1 MALSMPAE
9 AVAGGLSASTWS
21 AADPLVEVRR
31 LTTWFPV
38 RSGVLARTVGQV
50 RAVDGVDLTIRQGET
65 LGLVGESGCG
75 KSTLGRSILR
85 LIEPTSG
92 EVRFKG
98 QDMLRMGPAAMRRM
112 RRDMAMIF
120 QDPFGSLDPRQTV
133 GDIVGEPLEIHH
145 LARTRRQRQERV
157 RELLDLVGLAS
168 TFIDRYPH
176 EFSGG
181 QRQRVGIA
189 RALAV
194 DPTFIVC
201 DEPVSALDVS
211 IQAQIINLLERLQE
225 KFNLTYLFI
234 AHDLSVVKHISD
246 RIAVMYVG
254 KVVEV
259 SSARELYQSPQH
271 PYTGSLLSAIPI
283 PDPTVERARERIILK
298 GDVASPVNPPS
309 GCRFRTRCFKAQ
321 PRCAESEP
329 PLDTVRLG
337 DHRAACYFP
346 LG

>member
-1 MALSMPAE
+1 M
-9 AVAGGLSASTWS
+9 
-21 AADPLVEVRR
+21 
-31 LTTWFPV
+31 
-38 RSGVLARTVGQV
+38 ARTVGNV
-50 RAVDGVDLTIRQGET
+50 HAVDGVDLVIRQGET

-85 LIEPTSG
+85 LVEPSSG
-92 EVRFKG
+92 EVLFKG
-98 QDMLRMGPAAMRRM
+98 RDVLRLGSSAMRRM
-112 RRDMAMIF
+112 RREMAMIF
-120 QDPFGSLDPRQTV
+120 QDPFSSLDPRQTV
-133 GDIVGEPLEIHH
+133 GDILGEAIEIHH
-145 LARTRRQRQERV
+145 LRPARRQRQERV
-157 RELLDLVGLAS
+157 RELLDLVGLSPAF
-168 TFIDRYPH
+168 TDRYPH

-181 QRQRVGIA
+181 QRQRIGIA

-194 DPTFIVC
+194 DPSFIVC

-211 IQAQIINLLERLQE
+211 IQAQIINLLEKLQDQL
-225 KFNLTYLFI
+225 NLTYLFI

-259 SSARELYQSPQH
+259 SSAKELYQHPQH

-283 PDPTVERARERIILK
+283 PDPAVERNRERIILK

-329 PLDTVRLG
+329 PLETVRLR
-337 DHRAACYFP
+337 DHVAACYFP

>member
-1 MALSMPAE
+1 MPAE
-9 AVAGGLSASTWS
+9 AVASGFSASAWS
-21 AADPLVEVRR
+21 AADPLVEVRS

-98 QDMLRMGPAAMRRM
+98 RDMLRMGPAAMRRM
-112 RRDMAMIF
+112 RREMAMIF

-133 GDIVGEPLEIHH
+133 GDILGEPLEIHH
-145 LARTRRQRQERV
+145 LARTRRQRQERI

-168 TFIDRYPH
+168 SFIDRYPH

-181 QRQRVGIA
+181 QRQRLGIA

-259 SSARELYQSPQH
+259 SSATELYQSPKH

-283 PDPTVERARERIILK
+283 PDPTVERGRERIILK
-298 GDVASPVNPPS
+298 GDVPSPVNPPS

-329 PLDTVRLG
+329 PLETVRLG
-337 DHRAACYFP
+337 DHQAACYFP

>member
-1 MALSMPAE
+1 MPAE
-9 AVAGGLSASTWS
+9 AVASGFSASAWS
-21 AADPLVEVRR
+21 AADPLVEVRS

-98 QDMLRMGPAAMRRM
+98 RDMLRMGPAAMRRI
-112 RRDMAMIF
+112 RREMAMIF

-133 GDIVGEPLEIHH
+133 GDILGEPLEIHH
-145 LARTRRQRQERV
+145 LAGRRRQRQERI

-168 TFIDRYPH
+168 SFIDRYPH

-181 QRQRVGIA
+181 QRQRLGIA

-225 KFNLTYLFI
+225 QFNLTYLFI

-259 SSARELYQSPQH
+259 SSAGELYQSPRH

-283 PDPTVERARERIILK
+283 PDPTVERGRERIILK
-298 GDVASPVNPPS
+298 GDVPYPVNPPS

-329 PLDTVRLG
+329 PLETIRLG
-337 DHRAACYFP
+337 DHLAACYFP